1 MDSITQAT
9 LGAAIGEAVL
19 GKKIGAKGA
28 LLGAMI
34 ATIPDL
40 DVVFYLF
47 YDKLDMLS
55 IHRGYSHSF
64 LVVFAMAF
72 GITALLKK
80 MKKYETITAIRLW
93 IFVWLALFTHLIL
106 DVFTTYGTQV
116 FLPFSDARAGLD
128 SINVVDPT
136 YTIPLLLGVLAAI
149 WFRGKDLKINYNT
162 LGLVVSTT
170 YLISTLGIKSY
181 ADRIFQKELA
191 SQNIAY
197 NSMISL
203 PVGFGGL
210 NWYVVAKNEQ
220 GLYIGKQNLLHQ
232 EKTISFEYFNQND
245 SLLQT
250 VNPILAAKMRW
261 MSKGFYTVEK
271 AGNNIR
277 FYNLQIDMRGVI
289 KTDSLHAPTAGY
301 FEITTR
307 PNGSFEFNSGVHRMQ

>member
-19 GKKIGAKGA
+19 GKKIGTKGA
-28 LLGAMI
+28 LLGAAI

-64 LVVFAMAF
+64 LVVLVMAL
-72 GITALLKK
+72 GITAILKNIK
-80 MKKYETITAIRLW
+80 TYQIISTIRLW
-93 IFVWLALFTHLIL
+93 IFVWLALFTHLVL
-106 DVFTTYGTQV
+106 DAFTTYGTQV
-116 FLPFSDARAGLD
+116 FLPFSDARVGLD

-136 YTIPLLLGVLAAI
+136 YTIPLLFGVLASI
-149 WFRGKDLKINYNT
+149 WFRGKILKINYNT

-170 YLISTLGIKSY
+170 FLVSTLGIKFY
-181 ADRIFQKELA
+181 ADSIFRKELA
-191 SQNIAY
+191 HQNIAY
-197 NSMISL
+197 SSIISL
-203 PVGFGGL
+203 PVGFGGV

-220 GLYIGKQNLLHQ
+220 GIYIGKQNLFHQ
-232 EKTISFEYFNQND
+232 NQAISFDHFNQND
-245 SLLQT
+245 TLLQAI
-250 VNPILAAKMRW
+250 NPELAAKMRW

-271 AGNNIR
+271 AGAKTR

-301 FEITTR
+301 FEITPL
-307 PNGSFEFNSGVHRMQ
+307 PNGDFEFSSGVHR